1 MACCREDKD
10 TMLPN
15 EAMQLS
21 QMLFVFGKPKQ
32 AWGTIA
38 WHSYPR
44 IFEHWFTRFCMVLI
58 VYRPHGLWKAASF
71 VLRVRALAIHYG
83 AEVWVGSWQ
92 WISQTHTT
100 YRCRYAL
107 TLYRRA
113 TRSDWRRVRCMAM
126 VRSKAVVLLGP
137 VELSVQSRSIEPS
150 RENGWRKHHG
160 WRRID
165 MLMVLV
171 LNQSILSGGSWWH
184 RRRGCHVG
192 ERRRGHCSICLGLG
206 QVLQWLAFGI
216 FASFQSQ
223 VGHVILTN
231 AVGENR
237 YGAVYVWDI
246 DGSSDESEKW
256 WSFNDDYDK
265 REVYPSKVNVM
276 RILAGLRCK
285 FSLHQR

>member
-1 MACCREDKD
+1 
-10 TMLPN
+10 
-15 EAMQLS
+15 
-21 QMLFVFGKPKQ
+21 
-32 AWGTIA
+32 
-38 WHSYPR
+38 
-44 IFEHWFTRFCMVLI
+44 
-58 VYRPHGLWKAASF
+58 
-71 VLRVRALAIHYG
+71 
-83 AEVWVGSWQ
+83 
-92 WISQTHTT
+92 
-100 YRCRYAL
+100 
-107 TLYRRA
+107 
-113 TRSDWRRVRCMAM
+113 MAM
-126 VRSKAVVLLGP
+126 IRSKAVVLLGP